1 MAYEH
6 LPEDKR
12 KLMERDLEG
21 RKFDMLLK
29 EYVGLFEQVRN
40 LRRSERAQFDE
51 KVQAKVQALDRKRHA
66 KHLELLESGMRL
78 GRDAAAVMADII
90 REQGS
95 LAEYGL
101 PEFSILDWRNDA
113 ELKGKYPEDE
123 CVLLYDVSPV
133 RYDQDETTHE
143 IEAPDD
149 YRVRQARAA
158 ALAERVH
165 GRLENAYNSQFFHSS
180 SQLFLGVIIPKSA
193 LEDVAGV
200 IRDEPEKYRIG
211 EEFYSPEEQALVEK
225 FRGEKNA
232 GWIDEKPL
240 LGDRRP

>member
-1 MAYEH
+1 MYEH
-6 LPEDKR
+6 LPENAR
-12 KLMERDLEG
+12 KGMERDMEE
-21 RKFDMLLK
+21 RKFGVLLK
-29 EYVGLFEQVRN
+29 EYVGLFDQVRN

-51 KVQAKVQALDRKRHA
+51 RVQAKIQAADRKRHE
-66 KHLELLESGMRL
+66 KHLDLLASGMKL
-78 GRDAAAVMADII
+78 GKDASSVLVDII

-101 PEFSILDWRNDA
+101 PEFSILDWRSA
-113 ELKGKYPEDE
+113 ENTLPEDE

-133 RYDQDETTHE
+133 RYDEDETTHE

-165 GRLENAYNSQFFHSS
+165 GKLENDYNSRYFHSS
-180 SQLFLGVIIPKSA
+180 SQLFLGVIIPKDR
-193 LEDVAGV
+193 LEEIAGI
-200 IRDEPEKYRIG
+200 IRDEPEKYRFG

-225 FRGEKNA
+225 FKSEKKG

-240 LGDRRP
+240 LRKES